1 MAKKEKRRVSAA
13 ERERGTMRGLTA
25 AQLDRRSFLR
35 TGAVTGIGAGGLLA
49 SLGLSGC
56 ATEAA
61 KAPTNTGGGA
71 GSPPPAAAPPGAPT
85 AAEIAASR
93 ATATPPA
100 VAAAAQVVAQA
111 TASAPPMP
119 PGRVLPPEPTVAQAA
134 PLRNLQGKVAYI
146 SAASDGIGLGIAR
159 AASNAG
165 MIVVIGYRNE
175 ERLQAALPLFP
186 AGNPGVLPFKH
197 DVTDRA
203 GWNQLVEQVKTK
215 YGKLHLVVNNAGIK
229 TLRQA
234 SQAKYDE
241 WDNAVAVN
249 FTAIYNSVAACL
261 PHMLEHGEG
270 GHFVTT
276 ASMGGLL
283 PGVNAG
289 VYTSTKIA
297 AVGIME
303 ALRVELEGTNIGTSV
318 FCPGAVNTDN
328 YVGTGTENPYRAA
341 HVPPGPPRR
350 PGPPLGMDPLEAG
363 ERVLNGVVNNDLFIL
378 SHPEFSPG
386 MKERFDAIMLSTPT
400 IEESIPAPRIGYERV
415 VLRCGIYEREIQH
428 RTPRRTGYR
437 TVKS

>member
-1 MAKKEKRRVSAA
+1 
-13 ERERGTMRGLTA
+13 
-25 AQLDRRSFLR
+25 
-35 TGAVTGIGAGGLLA
+35 
-49 SLGLSGC
+49 
-56 ATEAA
+56 
-61 KAPTNTGGGA
+61 
-71 GSPPPAAAPPGAPT
+71 
-85 AAEIAASR
+85 
-93 ATATPPA
+93 
-100 VAAAAQVVAQA
+100 
-111 TASAPPMP
+111 
-119 PGRVLPPEPTVAQAA
+119 
-134 PLRNLQGKVAYI
+134 
-146 SAASDGIGLGIAR
+146 
-159 AASNAG
+159 
-165 MIVVIGYRNE
+165 MIVVLGYRNE
-175 ERLQAALPLFP
+175 ERLQAALPLFKP
-186 AGNPGVLPFKH
+186 GNPGVMPFKH

-203 GWNQLVEQVKTK
+203 GWTQLVEQVKAR

-328 YVGTGTENPYRAA
+328 YIGTGTENPFRAA
-341 HVPPGPPRR
+341 HARAGGPPRP
-350 PGPPLGMDPLEAG
+350 PG
-363 ERVLNGVVNNDLFIL
+363 
-378 SHPEFSPG
+378 PEFSPG
-386 MKERFDAIMLSTPT
+386 MKERFDAVMLSTPE
-400 IEESIPAPRIGYERV
+400 IEGPIPAPRIGYERV
-415 VLRCGIYEREIQH
+415 VLRCGVYEREIQH
-428 RTPRRTGYR
+428 RKSKRGDYR
-437 TVKS
+437 AVKA